1 MQIPKIL
8 LNRLLKRP
16 ERSELLE
23 VLLSYRKIFY
33 WLFFVSA
40 IFNFI
45 YIIPALYM
53 FQIYDSVLT
62 SRSVETLLG
71 FTFIAV
77 FFYMIM
83 GVLEWSRSQILVRL
97 SNDFDKKLS
106 NRVFNSVFLATLNSG
121 TTAPAQ
127 HFTDLTTLR
136 QFITGT
142 GAIAFLDA
150 PWAAV
155 YLIVIFII
163 HPVLGLFAL
172 GAQLVIL
179 STAIVSEYVTKK
191 PIQEANKAF
200 QQANSFLNSNL
211 RNAEVIEAMGMHD
224 NIKRKWRMKYN
235 LMLSYQHEASAR
247 AGKIQS
253 VNRFLRISA
262 QSLILGIGAYYAV
275 HNVITPGMMIMASI
289 LMGRAMSPIDL
300 AVATWRAFVSARQ
313 SYRKLEELLMNYP
326 ETGRRLPLPVPT
338 GRLKVE
344 NVFVVPPG
352 ANKEVLRSVSFEA
365 NPGEII
371 AIIGPTASGKS
382 TLAKTIV
389 GVWRPA
395 VGAVRLDGAD
405 LGLYN
410 KDQLGRYIG
419 YLPQDIELFSGT
431 VAENIARFGEINM
444 ELVVKAA
451 MIAGVHE
458 MILNFPQGYE
468 TEIGEGG
475 SYLSGGQ
482 RQRIALARAVYGD
495 PVLIVLDEPNSNLDD
510 EGERALMRALAILK
524 KMNKTVFVISHK
536 MSVLSVVDKIMVLD
550 KGMIKLFGPREEVLQ
565 RLIQGVEATAKVH

>member
-1 MQIPKIL
+1 MQIPKVL

-313 SYRKLEELLMNYP
+313 SYRKLEELLMNHP

-352 ANKEVLRSVSFEA
+352 ANKEVLRAVSFEA

>member
-1 MQIPKIL
+1 
-8 LNRLLKRP
+8 
-16 ERSELLE
+16 
-23 VLLSYRKIFY
+23 
-33 WLFFVSA
+33 
-40 IFNFI
+40 
-45 YIIPALYM
+45 
-53 FQIYDSVLT
+53 
-62 SRSVETLLG
+62 
-71 FTFIAV
+71 
-77 FFYMIM
+77 
-83 GVLEWSRSQILVRL
+83 
-97 SNDFDKKLS
+97 
-106 NRVFNSVFLATLNSG
+106 
-121 TTAPAQ
+121 
-127 HFTDLTTLR
+127 
-136 QFITGT
+136 
-142 GAIAFLDA
+142 
-150 PWAAV
+150 
-155 YLIVIFII
+155 
-163 HPVLGLFAL
+163 
-172 GAQLVIL
+172 
-179 STAIVSEYVTKK
+179 
-191 PIQEANKAF
+191 
-200 QQANSFLNSNL
+200 
-211 RNAEVIEAMGMHD
+211 
-224 NIKRKWRMKYN
+224 
-235 LMLSYQHEASAR
+235 MLSYQHEASAR

-289 LMGRAMSPIDL
+289 LLGRALSPIDL

-326 ETGRRLPLPVPT
+326 DTGRRLPLPVPT

-352 ANKEVLRSVSFEA
+352 ANKEVLRAVSFEA

>member
-1 MQIPKIL
+1 MQIPKVL

-235 LMLSYQHEASAR
+235 LMLSYQHEASTR

-352 ANKEVLRSVSFEA
+352 ANKEVLRAVSFEA